1 MCRLVSENT
10 RPTGGRQEHA
20 PNPSRPQATVA
31 GKGFRLYGIYE
42 YGILDLGYVP
52 MKCSRSTQADS
63 QGCTVYPYPRFS
75 VSGGLRRK
83 EISAV
88 SGETTIRIAHGHAAT
103 VTLRSV
109 LFSADT
115 ATPPPP
121 PVLHEGTHGLY
132 TPR

>member
-1 MCRLVSENT
+1 MCRLGSENT

-115 ATPPPP
+115 ATPHP